1 MKRYFAI
8 MPDPNLT
15 FAGISVGGILLALN
29 VIRSIK
35 QEVRDAVLDSPDYR
49 AKTKAIAD
57 DAAKDKASKSD
68 LEAVKVRVRSLE
80 GKRGEDLTET
90 KNFRREAIQ

>member
-1 MKRYFAI
+1 

-15 FAGISVGGILLALN
+15 MAGISIAGFFAVYK
-29 VIRSIK
+29 SIK
-35 QEVRDAVLDSPDYR
+35 FLKKETKTETLESDEYR
-49 AKTKAIAD
+49 TKTKAIAD

-90 KNFRREAIQ
+90 KAFRREAIQ